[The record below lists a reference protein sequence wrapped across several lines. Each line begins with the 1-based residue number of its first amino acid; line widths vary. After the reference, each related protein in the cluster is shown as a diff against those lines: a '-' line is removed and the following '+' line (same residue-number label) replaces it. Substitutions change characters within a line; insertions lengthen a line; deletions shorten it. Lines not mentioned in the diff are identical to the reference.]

1 MFNDMLE
8 KYRTKHPYEEFVDM
22 IDRENIILSRVHKE
36 WQGGRADNMTTIIRD
51 VARQRDFKMP
61 TRDLYEAH
69 LSLSANEIQVAALVP
84 FVGKDNASAASALLY
99 NIVGQGQAINA
110 FRREINNAI
119 ENGSLEELKRRLL
132 GNQGNAD

>member
-1 MFNDMLE
+1 
-8 KYRTKHPYEEFVDM
+8 V
-22 IDRENIILSRVHKE
+22 V
-36 WQGGRADNMTTIIRD
+36 RADNMTTIIRD

-61 TRDLYEAH
+61 TRDLHEAH
-69 LSLSANEIQVAALVP
+69 LALSANEIQVAALVP